1 MIKKVW
7 SNIVNFVKHLFAKK
21 ATSAEILE
29 LVQRVVAL
37 EAVNK
42 QNEEYRKNKVR
53 KFNNKKKDKS
63 PLPY

>member
-1 MIKKVW
+1 MKKAWNSV
-7 SNIVNFVKHLFAKK
+7 VNFVKHLFAKK
-21 ATSAEILE
+21 ATSVEVLE
-29 LVQRVVAL
+29 LVNRIIAL
-37 EAVNK
+37 EAINK